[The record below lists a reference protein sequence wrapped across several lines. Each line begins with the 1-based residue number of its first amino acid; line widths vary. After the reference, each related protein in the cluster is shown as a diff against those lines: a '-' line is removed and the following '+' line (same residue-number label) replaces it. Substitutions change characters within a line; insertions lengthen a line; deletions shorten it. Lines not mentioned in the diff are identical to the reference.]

1 MKKIIAILLCA
12 MLMLSCLAVAAE
24 SGIMPLTDKC
34 DGGCKTFH
42 TVSTSLE
49 YPNAC
54 YVVKI
59 LYQEC
64 NYCSYPRTVR
74 QKSFLGHAGD
84 KIDGRCSECGGT
96 WN

>member
-24 SGIMPLTDKC
+24 SGIMPLTERC
-34 DGGCKTFH
+34 DGGCSFRIADNH
-42 TVSTSLE
+42 LE
-49 YPNAC
+49 HPNDC

-59 LYQEC
+59 TDYEC
-64 NYCSYPRTVR
+64 TVCGYTKTIR

-84 KIDGRCSECGGT
+84 KIDGRCSECGGK
-96 WN
+96 WS